1 MVAPSETLPFV
12 PPAPVAR
19 PRSAR
24 VANDPDKYLR
34 TVKGG
39 KVQARPYLEGVR
51 YNLGLFPTKD
61 AARKAIQ
68 EFWWGRVKERLRF
81 ARPYPHKSS
90 LWIAVVP
97 IPDSAGRV
105 RLLRV
110 GGASAAFPSS
120 QDAHRAACR
129 WLRRKFGRAAA
140 ERIIRPTHMDR
151 GSIFGVAA

>member
-1 MVAPSETLPFV
+1 MVAPSDSLPFV
-12 PPAPVAR
+12 PVPMR
-19 PRSAR
+19 RSAR

-39 KVQARPYLEGVR
+39 KTQARPYLEGVR

-68 EFWWGRVKERLRF
+68 EFWWGRLKERLRF
-81 ARPYPHKSS
+81 ARPYPHRSGQ
-90 LWIAVVP
+90 WMAVVSLP
-97 IPDSAGRV
+97 ATSEGGA

-110 GGASAAFPSS
+110 GGATAVFESS

-129 WLRRKFGRAAA
+129 WLRRKFGKVAA
-140 ERIIRPTHMDR
+140 ERIIAPTHMDR
-151 GSIFGVAA
+151 GSMFSVAA